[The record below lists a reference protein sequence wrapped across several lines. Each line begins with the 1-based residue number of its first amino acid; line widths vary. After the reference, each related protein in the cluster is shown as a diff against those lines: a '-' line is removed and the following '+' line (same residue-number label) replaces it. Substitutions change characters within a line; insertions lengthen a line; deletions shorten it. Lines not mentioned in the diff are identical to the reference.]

1 LGITCEHVIMSS
13 ELTTYGTLARVRLDS
28 LGPGLPPD

>member
-1 LGITCEHVIMSS
+1 VTCEEIVTGVYLDRQEIV
-13 ELTTYGTLARVRLDS
+13 RIRLDS